1 MKKLLGLIIA
11 VVAIQSAFSQRAVV
25 ADKIVGIVGDKIIL
39 KSDVTNAIADAKRQG
54 TAIPPDGECM
64 VMQQALAQKALVL
77 QAEKDSLI
85 VSDDEVEAL
94 LDNQIRSFIQA
105 YGSKDALE
113 QIAGRTIYQLKE
125 DFREPFKERKQAEL
139 MRNKIVENIKV
150 TPNEV
155 KEYWEKI
162 PKDSLYFYESEIEL
176 GEVVIYPKA
185 SRDIEKLAIDELN
198 DYKKQ
203 VESGA
208 RTFESLARLYTDDP
222 GSKDNG
228 GRYEIN
234 RNEKTWDPTF
244 LNAAFRLKEGQV
256 SQVIK
261 SKFGY
266 HIIQMVSRAGD
277 DAVVRHILKIPQVT
291 DDDVQQT
298 VKQLDSVRAK
308 LIAGVMT
315 FGEAVSKYSDDDE
328 HKFTGGMKQCR
339 NGNYCTIDELD
350 KDEVVL
356 LKNLKVGEFSQPTP
370 FTDQRGR
377 KGVRIAYL
385 KTRTEPHQENLKDDY
400 NRIAQRALEIKKQDA
415 VERWFEKKIPTY
427 YVMID
432 DEFKG
437 CPMLDNWISVAKS
450 N

>member
-1 MKKLLGLIIA
+1 MKKLFGLIIA
-11 VVAIQSAFSQRAVV
+11 IAAIQSAFAQRAVV

-54 TAIPPDGECM
+54 TAVPADGECM

-85 VSDDEVEAL
+85 VSDDEIEAL

-105 YGSKDALE
+105 YGSKEALE

-176 GEVVIYPKA
+176 GEIVIYPKA

-356 LKNLKVGEFSQPTP
+356 LKDLKVGEFSQPTP

-385 KTRTEPHQENLKDDY
+385 KTRTEPHKENLKDDY